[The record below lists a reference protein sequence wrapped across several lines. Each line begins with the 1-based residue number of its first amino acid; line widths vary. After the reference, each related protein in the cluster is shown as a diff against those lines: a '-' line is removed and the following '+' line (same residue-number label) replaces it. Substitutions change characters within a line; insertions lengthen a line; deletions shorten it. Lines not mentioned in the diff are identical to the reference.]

1 MSMRIGRWWCGAA
14 VLLVALGGALALS
27 WEADRPLDVLKARW
41 AAAESGSR
49 FVDVR
54 GMAVHYRDEG
64 PRNELAPMVLLHGTG
79 ASLHTWDGWAAE
91 LAQSRRVIRMDLPGF
106 GLTGPYAGAWLQEDG
121 DGGHESGR
129 YSLVNYAR
137 FVVATLDALGVAQPV
152 VVAGNSLGGQIAWE
166 TADYLKTSAPQ
177 PQPNRVAKLILVDSA
192 GYDFKAI
199 DMPMAFEAAQVALL
213 SPITENTL
221 PRWLIARDVRSVYG
235 EPSRVTPALVERYFE
250 LALREGN
257 RRALGLRMREP
268 RAIAPER
275 IAQITQPTLIIW
287 GGQDRLIPPSNAA
300 LFAKDIKGSKPVM
313 FDKLGHVPHEEDAAQ
328 TVAAA
333 QAFLAQK

>member
-1 MSMRIGRWWCGAA
+1 MNVRGQRWWCALVV
-14 VLLVALGGALALS
+14 VLSLFAGALALS
-27 WEADRPLDVLKARW
+27 WEADRPLEVLKARW
-41 AAAESGSR
+41 ASADSGSK

-54 GMAVHYRDEG
+54 GMAVHVRDEG
-64 PRNELAPMVLLHGTG
+64 PRNDLAPVVLLHGTG

-91 LAQSRRVIRMDLPGF
+91 LSKTRRVIRMDLPGF

-121 DGGHESGR
+121 GR
-129 YSLVNYAR
+129 YSLVNYAK
-137 FVVATLDALGVAQPV
+137 FVTATLDALGVAQPV
-152 VVAGNSLGGQIAWE
+152 VLAGNSLGGQIAWE
-166 TADYLKTSAPQ
+166 TADYLRASAPA
-177 PQPNRVAKLILVDSA
+177 RISKLILVDSA

-235 EPSRVTPALVERYFE
+235 QPDLVTKELVERYFE

-300 LFAKDIKGSKPVM
+300 LFARDIKGAQLVM
-313 FDKLGHVPHEEDAAQ
+313 FDKLGHVPHEEDVAQ
-328 TVAAA
+328 TVAAV

>member
-1 MSMRIGRWWCGAA
+1 MNVRGQRWWCALVV
-14 VLLVALGGALALS
+14 VLSLIAGALALS
-27 WEADRPLDVLKARW
+27 WEADRPLEVLKARW
-41 AAAESGSR
+41 ASADRGSK

-54 GMAVHYRDEG
+54 GMPVHVRHEG
-64 PRNELAPMVLLHGTG
+64 PRNELAPIVLLHGTG

-91 LAQSRRVIRMDLPGF
+91 LSKTRRVIRFDLPGF
-106 GLTGPYAGAWLQEDG
+106 GLTGPYSGQWLNEDG
-121 DGGHESGR
+121 GR
-129 YSLVNYAR
+129 YSLVNYAK
-137 FVVATLDALGVAQPV
+137 FVTATLDALGVAQPV
-152 VVAGNSLGGQIAWE
+152 VLAGNSLGGQIAWE
-166 TADYLKTSAPQ
+166 TADYLRASAPA
-177 PQPNRVAKLILVDSA
+177 RISKLILVDSA

-235 EPSRVTPALVERYFE
+235 QPDLVTKELVERYFE

-300 LFAKDIKGSKPVM
+300 LFARDIKGAQLVM
-313 FDKLGHVPHEEDAAQ
+313 FDKLGHVPHEEDVAQ
-328 TVAAA
+328 TVAAV